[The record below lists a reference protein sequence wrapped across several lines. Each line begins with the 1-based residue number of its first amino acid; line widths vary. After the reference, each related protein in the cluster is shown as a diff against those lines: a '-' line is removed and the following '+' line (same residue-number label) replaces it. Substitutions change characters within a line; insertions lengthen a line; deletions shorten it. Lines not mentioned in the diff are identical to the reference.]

1 MMELYYKGVS
11 WLREKTVQNCYW
23 GEIVDKSWVKDSER
37 YVGGIKE
44 KMMTL
49 KLNKMWIC

>member
-1 MMELYYKGVS
+1 MMMGIVFSQRVS

-23 GEIVDKSWVKDSER
+23 GEIVDKNWSKDLER
-37 YVGGIKE
+37 YVGGIRE

-49 KLNKMWIC
+49 KLNKM